1 MKLVFLALLA
11 FARQDD
17 PDDNA
22 PWLGVTLDDKQ
33 GHVAVEG
40 VFGGSPA
47 EQAGI
52 VAGDVIKMVGGA
64 PIAKS
69 GQLIK
74 GVLATGVGKTLKL
87 HIATKGGERDV
98 VVKLTAR
105 PDFRELQKRQLIG
118 KTAPDF
124 PIKKAQGVYAPQLSA
139 MKGQVVV
146 LDFWATW
153 CGPCIQALPHM
164 QQMHERLAKK
174 GLRVIGV
181 SNDPWDKVGDMVKKR
196 GLTYGQISD
205 EDNAIGMRYLVTAL
219 PTIVVIDK
227 TGKVQSVTIG
237 DWGAVEQKITELLQ

>member
-1 MKLVFLALLA
+1 MKFVLLTLLALFPQA
-11 FARQDD
+11 DAEDD
-17 PDDNA
+17 A
-22 PWLGVTLDDKQ
+22 PWLGVQLNDKQ

-40 VFGGSPA
+40 IFGGSPA
-47 EQAGI
+47 EAAGMA
-52 VAGDVIKMVGGA
+52 VGDVIKNVNGA
-64 PIAKS
+64 AVTKS
-69 GQLIK
+69 EQLIK
-74 GVLATGVGKTLKL
+74 GVLATGVGKVLKL
-87 HIATKGGERDV
+87 HVATKSGERDLN
-98 VVKLTAR
+98 VKLAAR
-105 PDFRELQKRQLIG
+105 PDFRQLQKQTLVG
-118 KTAPDF
+118 KAAPDF

-153 CGPCIQALPHM
+153 CMPCMQALPHM
-164 QQMHERLAKK
+164 QEMHERLAKK

-181 SNDPWDKVGDMVKKR
+181 TNEPWQKVGDVVKKR

-237 DWGAVEQKITELLQ
+237 DWGSVEQKITELLQ